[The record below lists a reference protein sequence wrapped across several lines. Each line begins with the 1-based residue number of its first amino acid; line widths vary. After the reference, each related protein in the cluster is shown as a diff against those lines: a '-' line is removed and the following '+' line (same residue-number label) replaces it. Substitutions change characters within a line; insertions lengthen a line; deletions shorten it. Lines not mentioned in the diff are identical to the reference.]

1 MKQIDLSLMAV
12 AIAALLN
19 LTGCG
24 GGGADSQ
31 PQPLSGTPV
40 VQPLSQQ
47 TLDYFLDI
55 ALHSEYGPSDERIKK
70 WTGPIRIMVHGTPT
84 PEDLAVLQT
93 TIAELNVL
101 TGDVFGPE
109 LAAPGAN
116 YDIYFVPEADFVQ
129 YDPDYVPTNYG
140 FCQVWWNGAF
150 HIIRSVVLVSSD
162 QITQQD
168 RSHLI
173 REELTQSLG
182 LLNDSLIYPDS
193 IFYQGFTVIS
203 AYSAM
208 DIDLIRTLY
217 RPDVLPG
224 MTRNQATAVLS
235 NPPATPLP

>member
-1 MKQIDLSLMAV
+1 MKQIDHFLMAV
-12 AIAALLN
+12 VLAALLA

-31 PQPLSGTPV
+31 PQPLSGTPA
-40 VQPLSQQ
+40 VQPLSPQ

-55 ALHSEYGPSDERIKK
+55 SLRSEYGPSDEHIKK
-70 WTGPIRIMVHGTPT
+70 WMQPIRIMVHGAPT
-84 PEDLAVLQT
+84 PEDLVALQT
-93 TIAELNVL
+93 TIAELNVM
-101 TGDVFGPE
+101 TGDVFSPG

-116 YDIYFVPEADFVQ
+116 YDIYFIPEADFVQ
-129 YDPDYVPTNYG
+129 YDPGYVPTNFG

-150 HIIRSVVLVSSD
+150 HIISAVVLVSSD

-182 LLNDSLIYPDS
+182 LLNDSMLYPDS
-193 IFYQGFTVIS
+193 IFYQGFTEIS

-208 DIDLIRTLY
+208 DVDLIRTLY

-235 NPPATPLP
+235 NPPAATPP